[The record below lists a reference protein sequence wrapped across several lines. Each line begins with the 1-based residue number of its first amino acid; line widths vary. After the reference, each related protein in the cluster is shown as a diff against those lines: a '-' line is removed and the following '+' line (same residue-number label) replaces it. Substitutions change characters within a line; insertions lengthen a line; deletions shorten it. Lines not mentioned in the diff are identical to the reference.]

1 MANDFTEVMK
11 KRSDSELLEIVT
23 KLKDDY
29 QPEAVNAAELKIK
42 KRNLSTDQIE
52 KAQTELKQKEIT
64 KTEKENEPLGTGQ
77 KILFFIFFWGV
88 IPWGMAG
95 TFKANGYQKK
105 YKDAWKFMKYGLFTF
120 LVFNAII
127 FLIIYLTFK

>member
-1 MANDFTEVMK
+1 MANDFTEVMA

-29 QPEAVNAAELKIK
+29 QPEAVAAAELEIK
-42 KRNLSTDQIE
+42 NRNLSTEQIE
-52 KAQTELKQKEIT
+52 NAENEIKEKEISLS
-64 KTEKENEPLGTGQ
+64 EKENEPLGTGQ

-95 TFKANGYQKK
+95 TFKANGYLRK
-105 YKDAWKFMKYGLFTF
+105 YKDAWKYMKYGLFTF
-120 LVFNAII
+120 IGFNALM
-127 FLIIYLTFK
+127 FLLIYLTYK

>member
-1 MANDFTEVMK
+1 MENNFNEIMA

-29 QPEAVNAAELKIK
+29 QPEAVTAAEFEINN
-42 KRNLSTDQIE
+42 RNLSTEQLENAEIE
-52 KAQTELKQKEIT
+52 IKKKEILLSD
-64 KTEKENEPLGTGQ
+64 KENETLGTGQ

-95 TFKANGYQKK
+95 TFKANGYLKK
-105 YKDAWKFMKYGLFTF
+105 YKEAWIFMKYGFFAF
-120 LVFNAII
+120 LGFNTLI
-127 FLIIYLTFK
+127 FLIMYLSFS